1 VPIASSDK
9 AREMAERRHSL
20 DAYIRSIVARA
31 PELTAEQKNELAVIL
46 RTGRTPDDRE
56 AAQP

>member
-1 VPIASSDK
+1 
-9 AREMAERRHSL
+9 MAERRHSL